1 MHCDAPGFRVRPA
14 VSEYMYVK
22 DLTNVSRYEKI
33 RNSKGKACKRLSI
46 MESNP

>member
-22 DLTNVSRYEKI
+22 DLTNVSHYDE
-33 RNSKGKACKRLSI
+33 N
-46 MESNP
+46 NPDRPTRSV

>member
-22 DLTNVSRYEKI
+22 DLTNVGHYDENNPVPDRP
-33 RNSKGKACKRLSI
+33 KRSV
-46 MESNP
+46 

>member
-22 DLTNVSRYEKI
+22 DLTNISRYDE
-33 RNSKGKACKRLSI
+33 N
-46 MESNP
+46 NPGDRSLRSLLL